1 MHVLLTA
8 VIVVCAAAL
17 GLAAGT
23 SLASTFLVPAGSGL
37 AGPVEALGYGLLVAG
52 VAAIAAGVLVWRLDA
67 RALMRVFLVA
77 VLVTGAIAGVLYL
90 RYQQLSAARVAQ
102 EETETR
108 STTVTKS
115 LAPVVAPVE

>member
-23 SLASTFLVPAGSGL
+23 SLAGAFLVPAGSGL

-52 VAAIAAGVLVWRLDA
+52 VAAIAAGVLVWRLDT

-90 RYQQLSAARVAQ
+90 RYQQLSAGRAAQ
-102 EETETR
+102 AETETR
-108 STTVTKS
+108 STTVTKT
-115 LAPVVAPVE
+115 LAPFVAPVE